1 MNLNKIPLKTSFLL
15 LSCLWL
21 GFSGCKKFVEVPA
34 PIDQMV
40 SDAAFDNDAKAASA
54 VRGLY
59 SLLIGHYLGPTPAI
73 NAYGIHL
80 QTALG
85 VSADEMELSTT
96 SNSYNEFFI
105 NTITSTN
112 TSNNL
117 GLWGTMYNFIYNSNA
132 VIENLEKSKGVTDA
146 SRKQF
151 LAEARFIRAANF
163 FYLVNL
169 YGDIPMPTSTDYRV
183 NGNLPR
189 VPVENIYN
197 LILED
202 LKYAIN
208 HLAPAY
214 PGTQRLRA
222 NKYAAAA
229 LLARVY
235 LYRQDW
241 ANAEVQAT
249 SVIEDTGKT
258 LYDMETDLKK
268 TFLTSSKEVILQL
281 QQPGNVL
288 YTWDA
293 YNFVPSSAITVP
305 TYLLTDKL
313 YQSFETGDLRK
324 AEWLRTNTIT
334 TSGVTR
340 SYHYPYKYKIN
351 SGTGTTKTE
360 SNVFLRLSEQY
371 LIRAEARARQ
381 NKFGTAISDLDA
393 VRKRS
398 GIGLIANKNPGA
410 TQAQLLTLIA
420 QERFVEFFS
429 EYGHRWLDLKRTGQ
443 ADDVLK
449 NKVNWRPEAKLFPI
463 PLDEINRNPFLTQ
476 NPGYN

>member
-1 MNLNKIPLKTSFLL
+1 MNLNKTYLQTGLLL

-21 GFSGCKKFVEVPA
+21 GFSGCKKFVEVPT
-34 PIDQMV
+34 PIDQMA
-40 SDAAFDNDAKAASA
+40 SDVAFDNDAKAASA

-59 SLLIGHYLGPTPAI
+59 ALLIGHYLGPTPAI

-96 SNSYNEFFI
+96 SNSYHEFYI
-105 NTITSTN
+105 NTINSTN
-112 TSNNL
+112 SANNL
-117 GLWGTMYNFIYNSNA
+117 GLWGTLYNFVFNSNA
-132 VIENLEKSKGVTDA
+132 VIENLEKSKGVTEA

-151 LAEARFIRAANF
+151 LAEARFMRAAHF

-169 YGDIPMPTSTDYRV
+169 YGDVPMPIGTDYRV
-183 NGNLPR
+183 NANLPR
-189 VPVENIYN
+189 VFADEIYK
-197 LILED
+197 LIVED
-202 LKYAIN
+202 LKYAVN
-208 HLAPAY
+208 NLGPAY
-214 PGTQRLRA
+214 LGTQRMRA
-222 NKYAAAA
+222 NKYAACA

-235 LYRQDW
+235 LYREEW
-241 ANAEVQAT
+241 ANAEEQAGT
-249 SVIEDTGKT
+249 VIEVAGKT
-258 LYDMETDLKK
+258 MYDMENDLKK

-293 YNFVPSSAITVP
+293 YNFVPSSAITIP

-313 YQSFETGDLRK
+313 YQSFENGDLRK
-324 AEWLRTNTIT
+324 VEWLRTNTIT
-334 TSGVTR
+334 TAGITK
-340 SYHYPYKYKIN
+340 SYHYPYKYKIS

-371 LIRAEARARQ
+371 LIRAEARAMQ
-381 NKFGTAISDLDA
+381 NKLNLAINDLD
-393 VRKRS
+393 VIRKRS
-398 GIGLIANKNPGA
+398 GISLIADKNPGA
-410 TQAQLLTLIA
+410 TQGQLLALIM

-429 EYGHRWLDLKRTGQ
+429 EYGHRWLDLKRTGK

-449 NKVNWRPEAKLFPI
+449 DKPNWRPEAKLFPI
-463 PLDEINRNPFLTQ
+463 PLDEINRNPFLIQ
-476 NPGYN
+476 NQGYN